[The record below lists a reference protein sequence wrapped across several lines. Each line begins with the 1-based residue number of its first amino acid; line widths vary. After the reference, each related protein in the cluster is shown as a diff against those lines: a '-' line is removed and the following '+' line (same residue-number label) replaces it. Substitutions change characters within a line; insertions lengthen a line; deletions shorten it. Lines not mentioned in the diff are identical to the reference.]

1 MGNALDFLFEGKPPP
16 STTTYG
22 STTTDMPKWLSDYT
36 QGLIGRA
43 NSIAAEPYQAY
54 GGPRL
59 AGLNEDQMRSFDITR
74 GSSGSYMPG
83 MTAAQGAAQG
93 APGTAQPYFDKAAQT
108 YPDQASRYMN
118 PYISN
123 VIDRAGTLAQ
133 RQLNEKFLPGV
144 QQMFGAA
151 GASPRSTNM
160 RRTVDQGVRDLTEG
174 LHEQALG
181 ALSQGYQQGASAFG
195 ADASRMGAIGQMAGN
210 LQLGSAALGGGL
222 ATDMQTAQ
230 LRDAQAQNAIG
241 AQQQQDTQRSLDLAH
256 QDFEQQRDYPMQQ
269 ADWLSNIIRGTPH
282 GTTGTSTSTGPG
294 SIFQPSP
301 LAQLGS
307 LATGVGGIMEVFGDQ
322 NARGGRIRRRPR
334 PRYNEGGLRYAYGS

>member
-1 MGNALDFLFEGKPPP
+1 MSGVLDFLFEGKPPP

-43 NSIAAEPYQAY
+43 NSIAGEEYQPYS
-54 GGPRL
+54 GPRL
-59 AGLNEDQMRSFDITR
+59 AGLNEDQLKSFDITR
-74 GSSGSYMPG
+74 GSSGSYLPG
-83 MTAAQGAAQG
+83 MQAAQGAAQG
-93 APGTAQPYFDKAAQT
+93 ALTTAQPYFNQAAQT
-108 YPDQASRYMN
+108 YPDQASRYMD
-118 PYISN
+118 PYVSN

-181 ALSQGYQQGASAFG
+181 ALSQGYQQGANAFN
-195 ADASRMGAIGQMAGN
+195 ADASRMG
-210 LQLGSAALGGGL
+210 QLGSNVAQIQLGQGALGGAL
-222 ATDMQTAQ
+222 ATDLQSAQ

-241 AQQQQDTQRSLDLAH
+241 AQQQQDVQRSLDLAKS
-256 QDFEQQRDYPMQQ
+256 DFEAQRDYPMQQ

-282 GTTGTSTSTGPG
+282 ETTGTTTSTGPG
-294 SIFQPSP
+294 DIFQPSP

-307 LATGVGGIMEVFGDQ
+307 LASGVGGIMEVFGDKK
-322 NARGGRIRRRPR
+322 RKGGRIRRQ
-334 PRYNEGGLRYAYGS
+334 YNRGGGALRYAHG